1 MYSFLVNPVVLVEAC
16 ANSPYRS
23 VVILVRLRNA
33 LSNTIALF
41 GLIKVIEEGGVL
53 SIPLEELR
61 MEKPPRPD
69 RSGQVVFKE
78 KKVGNQI
85 DNYPVVDTIDN
96 MNALIRDKYEEVKKT
111 AKAAGKSESEA
122 EILVFAEATK
132 VPKFRAVKYWQDTM
146 IKR

>member
-1 MYSFLVNPVVLVEAC
+1 
-16 ANSPYRS
+16 
-23 VVILVRLRNA
+23 
-33 LSNTIALF
+33 
-41 GLIKVIEEGGVL
+41 
-53 SIPLEELR
+53 
-61 MEKPPRPD
+61 MENPPRPD

-85 DNYPVVDTIDN
+85 DNYPVGDTIDN

-122 EILVFAEATK
+122 QILAFAEATK

-146 IKR
+146 AEIKLKKALEKMMVGLKIPALLIRSVNMKQISVLNDLGLKLPRDGEIYTGRWPLLLVYT